1 MDATLTA
8 WWILYVEIRDSGDN
22 EIMLL
27 FNMEHQKIIAVF
39 KKLYEGEKTNI
50 ETKLEFRELFNGIKT
65 KEYINRSTICTTT
78 IHDYINESLYEI
90 IENINNTH
98 STFHMS
104 YKVGGKCVPCNRRYC
119 IHQSTNNTMDLGQL
133 NKSVTSIQEL
143 IQIYFKEP
151 HKKMTCMTCSTL
163 LKIDINMTVMPNI
176 IIVMMPTLEKSTKK
190 FYNIKK
196 LDNEITFNNIT
207 YDLFG
212 AVYGDGVHFIFR
224 YIYDNDVYEADGMQ
238 KHYLSDETT
247 SRLSAESLYVTR
259 DHDVGL
265 SFILST
271 KRIGTKHKQAT
282 DIYYRKRQS
291 TVQT

>member
-39 KKLYEGEKTNI
+39 KKLYEGEMTNI
-50 ETKLEFRELFNGIKT
+50 ETKSEIRELFNGIKT
-65 KEYINRSTICTTT
+65 KEYINRSTIFTTT
-78 IHDYINESLYEI
+78 MHDYIDESLYQR
-90 IENINNTH
+90 IENRQNEH

-104 YKVGGKCVPCNRRYC
+104 FNVDGYCVPCDRIYY
-119 IHQSTNNTMDLGQL
+119 IHQSTNNTMDFGQL
-133 NKSVTSIQEL
+133 TNSVTSIQEL
-143 IQIYFKEP
+143 VEIYFKEP
-151 HKKMTCMTCSTL
+151 HKAMTCKTCRTL
-163 LKIDINMTVMPNI
+163 LKIDIQMTVMPNI
-176 IIVMMPTLEKSTKK
+176 IIIMMPTLEKSTKK

-196 LDNEITFNNIT
+196 LDNEITINNIT

-224 YIYDNDVYEADGMQ
+224 YIFDNDVYEADGMQ

-247 SRLSAESLYVTR
+247 SRLSAESLYVTP

-271 KRIGTKHKQAT
+271 KRIGTKNKQAT